1 TNGEAPLLDDDEADV
16 VVDAARHAVPRD
28 RTLLV
33 GVGRESTK
41 ATITA
46 ARRAATLGADA
57 VVVRTPSFFRAHIP
71 PAGFITH
78 YLAIADA
85 SPVPVVLYNYPAFTG
100 VNLTADLVG
109 RVAEHPNVIGIKE
122 TSTDGAQFAD

>member
-1 TNGEAPLLDDDEADV
+1 MPTPFAGDDVDPDAIGKNIARWIQAGLGGALVLGTNGEAPLLDDDEADV
-16 VVDAARHAVPRD
+16 VVDAARHAVPRA

-57 VVVRTPSFFRAHIP
+57 VVVRTPSFFRAH
-71 PAGFITH
+71 
-78 YLAIADA
+78 
-85 SPVPVVLYNYPAFTG
+85 
-100 VNLTADLVG
+100 
-109 RVAEHPNVIGIKE
+109 E
-122 TSTDGAQFAD
+122 